1 MIDDGRTLNTEQRK
15 LRLRQGDHFFRIR
28 NDIIARPVAR
38 RARALSFMLCRL
50 QIAEAVALFALGL
63 LLAM

>member
-38 RARALSFMLCRL
+38 RALSFMLCRL